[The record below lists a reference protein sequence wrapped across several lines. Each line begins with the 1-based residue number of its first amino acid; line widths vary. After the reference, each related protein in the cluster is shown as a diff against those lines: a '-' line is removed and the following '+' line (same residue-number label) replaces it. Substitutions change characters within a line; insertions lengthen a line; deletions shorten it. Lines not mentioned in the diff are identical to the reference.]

1 MKVHNLFY
9 YCIFLFSFC
18 IFGCVDT
25 VKKRQVQKEES
36 QKEES
41 QEELRSGFNEIDIAN
56 YAKCVNELAVQN
68 QIGTFLWDC
77 STHMDR
83 NKMKISF
90 PKYIEAIMSCYPKK
104 SDFGNGG
111 NDSVFEEEDAKTAVA
126 NFGAGWNL
134 GNTLDAHSF
143 NISKV
148 GTDEE
153 LGWIPK
159 WGKKDSNGNY
169 YPSNWET
176 AWGQPETNEKIV
188 DFILDAGFNAIRI
201 PITWA
206 EHFDKNDNVDP
217 IWMNRVKETVD
228 LFYNKGVYC
237 IINAHHDGG
246 TDGWIEATE
255 TSYNK
260 YSSRFEKLWQQIANT
275 FADYDERLL
284 FESMNEVLDENNE
297 WNNPSAAGLEY
308 VNKWN
313 QLFVDTVR
321 ATGGNNSK
329 RNLVVMTYAG
339 GGDENRFTRFV
350 LPNDSVKNHLIVEV
364 HNYNPMHFTWT
375 DVTWKKMTAIWSDLL
390 AQELRKDFKIYK
402 KYSDVLGVP
411 FIVGE
416 YNADP
421 KLYEEYDK

>member
-41 QEELRSGFNEIDIAN
+41 QKELRSGFNEIDIAN

-134 GNTLDAHSF
+134 GNTLDATSF

-176 AWGQPETNEKIV
+176 AWGHNPKQMKKLL
-188 DFILDAGFNAIRI
+188 ILF
-201 PITWA
+201 
-206 EHFDKNDNVDP
+206 
-217 IWMNRVKETVD
+217 
-228 LFYNKGVYC
+228 
-237 IINAHHDGG
+237 
-246 TDGWIEATE
+246 
-255 TSYNK
+255 
-260 YSSRFEKLWQQIANT
+260 
-275 FADYDERLL
+275 
-284 FESMNEVLDENNE
+284 
-297 WNNPSAAGLEY
+297 
-308 VNKWN
+308 
-313 QLFVDTVR
+313 
-321 ATGGNNSK
+321 
-329 RNLVVMTYAG
+329 
-339 GGDENRFTRFV
+339 
-350 LPNDSVKNHLIVEV
+350 
-364 HNYNPMHFTWT
+364 
-375 DVTWKKMTAIWSDLL
+375 
-390 AQELRKDFKIYK
+390 
-402 KYSDVLGVP
+402 
-411 FIVGE
+411 
-416 YNADP
+416 
-421 KLYEEYDK
+421 